1 LDRRVIF
8 YTFPPVNQNICK
20 GIGSAEMD
28 FSNKVVWITGASSGI
43 GEALAYGFSKQGVR
57 LILSSRSESG
67 LMRVKQN
74 CAGASDD
81 SVVLPFDLERA
92 HAMPDIAA
100 KGIAAFGVVD
110 ILINNGGIS
119 QRSFVKDTAIDV
131 DERIMRIN
139 YLGQVALTK
148 ALLPHMLERQSGH
161 IVVISSIMGIM
172 ATPLRSAYCAS
183 KHALHGFFDA
193 LRAEVWKDNIFVT
206 IVCPANIRTDISVN
220 ALTGS
225 GQRHGIM
232 DPQIANGMDPSVC
245 AEKIM
250 DAVKKRR
257 EQSIIGPPVKHAALI
272 KRFMPRVYSKII
284 RRAKV
289 T

>member
-1 LDRRVIF
+1 
-8 YTFPPVNQNICK
+8 
-20 GIGSAEMD
+20 MD

-43 GEALAYGFSKQGVR
+43 GRALAYGFSKQGAR
-57 LILSSRSESG
+57 LILSSRNEFE
-67 LMRVKQN
+67 LMRVKQHI
-74 CAGASDD
+74 AGAPDD
-81 SVVLPFDLERA
+81 SVILPFDLEGVDV
-92 HAMPDIAA
+92 MPEIAE
-100 KGIAAFGVVD
+100 KGISAFGAVD

-119 QRSFVKDTAIDV
+119 QRAFVKDTAVHV

-148 ALLPHMLERQSGH
+148 AVLPHMLKRQSGQ
-161 IVVISSIMGIM
+161 IVVVSSIMGIM

-193 LRAEVWKDNIFVT
+193 LRAEIWKDNIFVT
-206 IVCPANIRTDISVN
+206 IVCPAGIRTDISIN

-232 DPQIANGMDPSVC
+232 DPQQANGMDPSIC

-257 EQSIIGPPVKHAALI
+257 EQCIIGPPVRHAALI

-284 RRAKV
+284 RRVNV

>member
-1 LDRRVIF
+1 MEL
-8 YTFPPVNQNICK
+8 
-20 GIGSAEMD
+20 
-28 FSNKVVWITGASSGI
+28 SNKVIWITGASSGI
-43 GEALAYGFSKQGVR
+43 GEALAYGFSKQGAR
-57 LILSSRSESG
+57 LILSSRNESE

-81 SVVLPFDLERA
+81 SMILPFDLERLDVV
-92 HAMPDIAA
+92 PEIAA
-100 KGIAAFGVVD
+100 KGIAAFGAVD
-110 ILINNGGIS
+110 VLVNNGGIS
-119 QRSFVKDTAIDV
+119 QRSFVKDTAIEV

-139 YLGQVALTK
+139 YLGQIALTK
-148 ALLPHMLERQSGH
+148 ALLPHMMERKSGH
-161 IVVISSIMGIM
+161 IVVVSSIMGIM

-206 IVCPANIRTDISVN
+206 IVCPASIRTDISVN

-257 EQSIIGPPVKHAALI
+257 EQCIIGPPVKHATLL
-272 KRFMPRVYSKII
+272 KRFMPGLYSKII